1 MVPLL
6 DERLCW
12 RALQTNPEL
21 FRRRGCQQPVKF
33 RRVSDAELVR
43 LAEDRCKERLRDTS
57 TSRAASTIST
67 VTVSVALTSR
77 IRVIWVSKRTTS
89 LRLQPVMRRISAST
103 SGAESPRLG
112 DNPVSLGHWLSKIP
126 RSSSVGSGL

>member
-1 MVPLL
+1 M
-6 DERLCW
+6 
-12 RALQTNPEL
+12 
-21 FRRRGCQQPVKF
+21 
-33 RRVSDAELVR
+33 
-43 LAEDRCKERLRDTS
+43 TS

-89 LRLQPVMRRISAST
+89 LRLQPVMQRISAST

-112 DNPVSLGHWLSKIP
+112 DNPVSLGQWLSKIP